1 MPRGGP
7 SFVRDPDESGLTSPP
22 PPQFLMPSR
31 FGADPMHHDQ
41 EKTDADLEAE
51 IRQRRT
57 FNTAEAIGRLAG
69 PGAMKGASAISRQ
82 QQAENEIAS
91 WLQSHFEDATGAL
104 RTVIQRRLKG
114 SEQLIARLDSPL
126 NALFDYCAHVA
137 ASDYRL
143 QEIVRE
149 ADAEWGLRMEERP
162 YFDQEGRAPHPS
174 DPYTVGSV
182 RGALERAVAQLSKES
197 G

>member
-1 MPRGGP
+1 
-7 SFVRDPDESGLTSPP
+7 
-22 PPQFLMPSR
+22 
-31 FGADPMHHDQ
+31 MHPDQ
-41 EKTDADLEAE
+41 EKSDADLEAE

-82 QQAENEIAS
+82 QQAENEISA
-91 WLQSHFEDATGAL
+91 WLQTHLEDATGTL
-104 RTVIQRRLKG
+104 RTVIHRRLKG

-126 NALFDYCAHVA
+126 EALSEYCAHVI

-143 QEIVRE
+143 RELVRE

-162 YFDQEGRAPHPS
+162 HFDQEGRAPHPS
-174 DPYTVGSV
+174 DPYTIDSV
-182 RGALERAVAQLSKES
+182 RGALEDAVAQMSK
-197 G
+197 

>member
-1 MPRGGP
+1 
-7 SFVRDPDESGLTSPP
+7 
-22 PPQFLMPSR
+22 
-31 FGADPMHHDQ
+31 MHPDQ

-91 WLQSHFEDATGAL
+91 WLQSHFDDATGAL
-104 RTVIQRRLKG
+104 RTVIHRRLKG
-114 SEQLIARLDSPL
+114 TEQLIARLDSPL
-126 NALFDYCAHVA
+126 EALSEYCAHVA

-143 QEIVRE
+143 GELVRE
-149 ADAEWGLRMEERP
+149 ADAEWGQRMEERP

-174 DPYTVGSV
+174 DPYTTDSV
-182 RGALERAVAQLSKES
+182 RGALEDAVARLTSKDNR
-197 G
+197 